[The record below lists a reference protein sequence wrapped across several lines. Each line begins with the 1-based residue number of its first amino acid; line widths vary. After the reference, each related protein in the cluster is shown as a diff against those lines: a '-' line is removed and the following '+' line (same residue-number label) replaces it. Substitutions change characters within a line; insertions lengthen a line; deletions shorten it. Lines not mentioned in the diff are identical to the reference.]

1 MLDPDGKGS
10 ANKDY
15 SRRQLASQADNMTA
29 EEVDQMFQF
38 STSGT
43 VGSLGYKAL
52 GHMFAPGKRSERHPT
67 PRGCGQL
74 NKCEP
79 TNLPAHK
86 QCLCWAEVSSW
97 GWECPWGGEGL
108 G

>member
-1 MLDPDGKGS
+1 
-10 ANKDY
+10 
-15 SRRQLASQADNMTA
+15 
-29 EEVDQMFQF
+29 MFQF